1 MKILVI
7 GATGGSG
14 RAATAELLRR
24 GHTVTAF
31 SRHASSLELDGDL
44 ITVDGDATDRHALAA
59 ATAGQDAIVI
69 TLGISE
75 SAIRVRLRGPAAT
88 PSDVRSRGTAVAV
101 DAARAAGVG
110 RLVVQSSYGVGPTRP
125 LLGAAD
131 RAIFALLLKPQIADT
146 ELQEQVVRDSDLEWT
161 LVQPVHLTYGP
172 EAEARVTTDGAI
184 GARKIS
190 RLSVARVLADAAEG
204 RHGTGRT
211 LSVSG

>member
-14 RAATAELLRR
+14 RAATSELLRR

-31 SRHASSLELDGDL
+31 SRHASGLELDGDL
-44 ITVDGDATDRHALAA
+44 ITVDGDATDRRAIDAA
-59 ATAGQDAIVI
+59 MGGQDAVVV

-75 SAIRVRLRGPAAT
+75 SAIRVRLRGAAAT
-88 PSDVRSRGTAVAV
+88 ASDVRSRGTSVAV
-101 DAARAAGVG
+101 EAARAAGVG

-125 LLGAAD
+125 MLGAAD

-146 ELQEQVVRDSDLEWT
+146 EQQEQVVRHSDLEWT
-161 LVQPVHLTYGP
+161 LVQPVHLTDGP
-172 EAEARVTTDGAI
+172 VAEPRVTTDGTI
-184 GARKIS
+184 GDRKVS
-190 RLSVARVLADAAEG
+190 RLSVARVLADAVEG
-204 RHGTGRT
+204 RHGRAQT